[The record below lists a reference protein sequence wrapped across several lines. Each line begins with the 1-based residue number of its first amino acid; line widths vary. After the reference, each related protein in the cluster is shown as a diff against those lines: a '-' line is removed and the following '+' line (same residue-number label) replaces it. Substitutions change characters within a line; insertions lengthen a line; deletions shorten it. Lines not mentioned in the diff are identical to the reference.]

1 MKRRLGILIT
11 TVALL
16 SGMLSGCTIGNTEFV
31 LDKNEVGRNHVF
43 SVNGENCTKEE
54 ARLYLCNYQNLYG
67 HEYGINLWEHD
78 FGEVKEEES
87 LETYVKSIT
96 LSELAGVMCM
106 NQLAEQKEI
115 ALTNE
120 EKDLVAKATD
130 AYYDSLSKDEIRF
143 IGLDKSELKNFY
155 EKYAV
160 AQKLYQTLTQGV
172 NEEVSDDEARVMQ
185 VQQIFVKDK
194 ETAESIQQKLSTGAD
209 FSTLAGRYNEA
220 DEIEVYVA
228 RGVYPQEVEDVVFRL
243 QNEEVSAML
252 KTENGYY
259 FIKCLD
265 KFVEDLTEANKENIV
280 VKRREEQFDDVFRT
294 FIEESDFDLNEQ
306 VWSEI
311 KVDTSGIITTNSF
324 FSTYDM
330 YFKQ

>member
-172 NEEVSDDEARVMQ
+172 NEENW
-185 VQQIFVKDK
+185 
-194 ETAESIQQKLSTGAD
+194 SILLKL
-209 FSTLAGRYNEA
+209 N
-220 DEIEVYVA
+220 
-228 RGVYPQEVEDVVFRL
+228 
-243 QNEEVSAML
+243 
-252 KTENGYY
+252 
-259 FIKCLD
+259 LD
-265 KFVEDLTEANKENIV
+265 
-280 VKRREEQFDDVFRT
+280 
-294 FIEESDFDLNEQ
+294 
-306 VWSEI
+306 
-311 KVDTSGIITTNSF
+311 
-324 FSTYDM
+324 M
-330 YFKQ
+330 